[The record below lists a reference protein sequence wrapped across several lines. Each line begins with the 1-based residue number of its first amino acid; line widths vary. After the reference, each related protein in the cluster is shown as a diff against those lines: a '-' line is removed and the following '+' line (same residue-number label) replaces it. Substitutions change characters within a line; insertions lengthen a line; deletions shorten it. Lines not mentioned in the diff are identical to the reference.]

1 MQELSTASRRRF
13 LTLAAGAAT
22 AGVAA
27 PATGKMHAAD
37 GYPAAAIA
45 DAAPIGANERRER
58 LSRAQALMRK
68 QGIGAVLVEAGSSL
82 LYFTG
87 VKWWRSERLTA
98 ALLPAEGELCVV
110 TPAFEEPS
118 IREMLQVGGD
128 VRVWNEHENPFAI
141 VAGWLRDRKLASKPL
156 GVEETVRYF
165 AVDGVQRALPSVSL
179 ASASPVVNACRMR
192 KTAAEIALMQRASDI
207 VVAAYRAIPAHVE
220 KGMAGEDV
228 FALMRAAIAGYGGD
242 TPSGGVQI
250 NEGSALPHGSK
261 ERQTIREGSVVLM
274 DCGCTVD
281 GYHADISRTFVYGEQ
296 TAMQRRIFAEV
307 RRGQD
312 IAMEAAQIGAPAG
325 AVDDKVRAFYES
337 LGYGPGYATPGL
349 PHRTGH
355 GIGLDV
361 HEPVNLVHG
370 ETTPLAP
377 GMCFS
382 NEPGIYAPGAFGVR
396 IEDCFYMS
404 DSGPT
409 YFSTPPK
416 SLDAP
421 FD

>member
-281 GYHADISRTFVYGEQ
+281 GYHADIS
-296 TAMQRRIFAEV
+296 
-307 RRGQD
+307 
-312 IAMEAAQIGAPAG
+312 
-325 AVDDKVRAFYES
+325 
-337 LGYGPGYATPGL
+337 
-349 PHRTGH
+349 
-355 GIGLDV
+355 
-361 HEPVNLVHG
+361 
-370 ETTPLAP
+370 
-377 GMCFS
+377 
-382 NEPGIYAPGAFGVR
+382 
-396 IEDCFYMS
+396 
-404 DSGPT
+404 
-409 YFSTPPK
+409 
-416 SLDAP
+416 
-421 FD
+421 